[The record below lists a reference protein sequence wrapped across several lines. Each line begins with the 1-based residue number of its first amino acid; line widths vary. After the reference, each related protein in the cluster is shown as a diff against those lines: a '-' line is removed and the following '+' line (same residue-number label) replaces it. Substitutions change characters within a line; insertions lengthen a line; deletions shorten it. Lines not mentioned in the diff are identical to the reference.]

1 MVHAHADALLDAL
14 LTAEDAPLLHEAIT
28 SLVDLLRDCDLDPR
42 TLLGAASAQELLRRH
57 KTLRNLGDAGL
68 LDLTL
73 LRAELEELASPAMT
87 IAAEHVP
94 AVAEVDRFLVAPVLL
109 GLARLPGG
117 GSDLPSWLI
126 DAGAALIAVD
136 AWRPLVAPEMAPESL
151 LQGPGCHT
159 DPRLARLLPA
169 GHLLARTVG
178 FESLVQGIAGQGAL
192 LDALDGATL
201 DAAETLTHPGAEFD
215 GQALRAWT
223 DAFGEQ
229 DAAWLEDV
237 VQLLCVRRRREHG
250 LPRAVQSMPDG
261 GGFVLDLQACQVRPA
276 QPRSLG
282 KAVAEGWLD
291 ALPTSLPAP
300 PAACG
305 ALVRAGWPGL
315 VVRLQHTDALDD
327 LAEVLFDLCDQ
338 PDTPHAIHG
347 DGFVIEP
354 LAPVVARPM
363 VVAP

>member
-1 MVHAHADALLDAL
+1 MVHAHADALLDAV
-14 LTAEDAPLLHEAIT
+14 LTPEDAPLLHEAVA
-28 SLVDLLRDCDLDPR
+28 SLLDLLRDCDLDPR
-42 TLLGAASAQELLRRH
+42 TLLGAASSQELLRKN
-57 KTLRNLGDAGL
+57 KTLRALGAAGL
-68 LDLTL
+68 LDAQL
-73 LRAELEELASPAMT
+73 LRVELEELASPAMT
-87 IAAEHVP
+87 LAAERVP

-117 GSDLPSWLI
+117 GADLPAWLI

-136 AWRPLVAPEMAPESL
+136 AWRPLVAPEMAPEAL

-201 DAAETLTHPGAEFD
+201 DAAEALTRPGADFD
-215 GQALRAWT
+215 GPSLASWT
-223 DAFGEQ
+223 DTFGEQ
-229 DAAWLEDV
+229 DAAWLEDM

-250 LPRAVQSMPDG
+250 LPRAVQSVPDG
-261 GGFVLDLQACQVRPA
+261 GGFVLDLQTCQVRSA
-276 QPRSLG
+276 QSRSLA
-282 KAVAEGWLD
+282 KSVAEGWLD
-291 ALPTSLPAP
+291 APPAALPVP

-315 VVRLQHTDALDD
+315 VVRLQHAEALDD

-354 LAPVVARPM
+354 LVPVASLPI
-363 VVAP
+363 AAAT